1 MIPWEDLTRY
11 EQEPFII
18 HAKRLVENGYLDADI
33 EELAE
38 KIYIKK
44 GPDFSGPVSDE

>member
-1 MIPWEDLTRY
+1 MIPWDDLTRY

-18 HAKRLVENGYLDADI
+18 HAKRLVENGYLDDDI
-33 EELAE
+33 EELAQ

-44 GPDFSGPVSDE
+44 GPHRSGDPVDE